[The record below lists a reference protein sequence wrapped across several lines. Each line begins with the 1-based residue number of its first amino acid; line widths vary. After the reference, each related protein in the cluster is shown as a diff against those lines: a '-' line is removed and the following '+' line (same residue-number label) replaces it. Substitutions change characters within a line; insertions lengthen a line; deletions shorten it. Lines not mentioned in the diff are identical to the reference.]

1 MNVIRFVSA
10 LMLGA
15 GLLAP
20 APLLAANADAP
31 YQNVD
36 KRNDAGNDTG
46 NSQVDRLNSGQLD
59 ANQPPASG
67 QGAAPAAPPSA
78 SAPSQR

>member
-1 MNVIRFVSA
+1 MNVIRHVSA

-15 GLLAP
+15 ALFVP
-20 APLLAANADAP
+20 TPLLAANADAP

-59 ANQPPASG
+59 ANQRPASG
-67 QGAAPAAPPSA
+67 QGATPAAPPA
-78 SAPSQR
+78 SSVPPQR